1 MSTIR
6 LYYRDWFLYEFQA
19 QGLEAEERD
28 GKNLVVLDRT
38 AFYPTS
44 GGQVHDVGI
53 LAFGEGR
60 ASRILVV
67 DVAEGEDGSICH
79 FTSHPVPQ
87 GTSVYAS
94 IDAPRRLDHMQQHTG
109 QHILSAAFVRL
120 FDVPTVS
127 FHMGAESCTIDLET
141 SSLSAE
147 QIETAEKLANE
158 ITMED
163 RPVRIRFATVD
174 RARKLGV
181 RKL

>member
-1 MSTIR
+1 MSTVR
-6 LYYRDWFLYEFQA
+6 LYYRDSFLYDFQA
-19 QGLEAEERD
+19 QVLEAEERD

-38 AFYPTS
+38 AFCRTS

-53 LAFGEGR
+53 LACGEGR

-67 DVAEGEDGSICH
+67 DVAEGKDGSIYH

-141 SSLSAE
+141 SSLSAA
-147 QIETAEKLANE
+147 QIESAERLGNE
-158 ITMED
+158 IITED
-163 RPVRIRFATVD
+163 PAVRIPFSP
-174 RARKLGV
+174 LEPP
-181 RKL
+181 